1 MMGVCSQLKSRH
13 HASRLFILTNARCHI
28 AMSSDMARYTPA
40 ITIIG
45 NHASIG
51 IAHSFGPERYLQFAS
66 LGFDTRT
73 LNDCIVPTMNFHRL
87 AVSVP
92 GWPFA

>member
-66 LGFDTRT
+66 LGFDIRT
-73 LNDCIVPTMNFHRL
+73 PE
-87 AVSVP
+87 
-92 GWPFA
+92 